1 MVEIIGAEGEIKN
14 INVFL
19 EKIKSFSEE
28 NNVEIAVL
36 DAEKVFGKEHLLSA
50 VEHTLRAF
58 ERKRNISN
66 TLTTEILVYASC
78 ERQIKS
84 AIEKMGI
91 KDGCRRVAIVVIDKT
106 RGGQR
111 KCEEG
116 FHQKLSKSEKLLSFL
131 HLIRNDSVLKNDI
144 NTLKYFGI
152 TENEINAVT
161 TPKDLILERIALL
174 DVRK

>member
-14 INVFL
+14 TKVFL

-36 DAEKVFGKEHLLSA
+36 DAEKVFGKEHLISA

-66 TLTTEILVYASC
+66 SLITEILVYASC

-91 KDGCRRVAIVVIDKT
+91 KDGCRRVAIVVIDKGE
-106 RGGQR
+106 GGIR
-111 KCEEG
+111 
-116 FHQKLSKSEKLLSFL
+116 KSEKLLSFL
-131 HLIRNDSVLKNDI
+131 HLRRNDSILENDI
-144 NTLKYFGI
+144 NALKDFGI
-152 TENEINAVT
+152 TENEINSAHN
-161 TPKDLILERIALL
+161 PKDLILERIALL

>member
-14 INVFL
+14 TEVFL

-36 DAEKVFGKEHLLSA
+36 DAEKVFGKEHLISA

-66 TLTTEILVYASC
+66 SLTTEILVYASC

-91 KDGCRRVAIVVIDKT
+91 KDGCRMVAIVVIDKGE
-106 RGGQR
+106 GGMR
-111 KCEEG
+111 
-116 FHQKLSKSEKLLSFL
+116 KSEKLLSFL
-131 HLIRNDSVLKNDI
+131 HLRRNNSVLENDV
-144 NTLKYFGI
+144 NALKDFGI
-152 TENEINAVT
+152 TENEINSAHN
-161 TPKDLILERIALL
+161 PKDLILERIALL

>member
-14 INVFL
+14 TEVFL

-36 DAEKVFGKEHLLSA
+36 DAEKVFGKEHLISA

-66 TLTTEILVYASC
+66 SLTTEILVYASC

-91 KDGCRRVAIVVIDKT
+91 KDGCRRVAIVVIDKGE
-106 RGGQR
+106 GGMR
-111 KCEEG
+111 
-116 FHQKLSKSEKLLSFL
+116 KSEKLLSFL
-131 HLIRNDSVLKNDI
+131 HLRRNNSVLENDV
-144 NTLKYFGI
+144 NALKDFGI
-152 TENEINAVT
+152 TENEINSAHN
-161 TPKDLILERIALL
+161 PKDLILERIALL

>member
-14 INVFL
+14 TKVFL

-36 DAEKVFGKEHLLSA
+36 DAEKVFGKEHLISA

-66 TLTTEILVYASC
+66 SLTTEILVYASC

-91 KDGCRRVAIVVIDKT
+91 KDGCRRVAIVVIDKGE
-106 RGGQR
+106 GGIR
-111 KCEEG
+111 
-116 FHQKLSKSEKLLSFL
+116 KSEKLLSFL
-131 HLIRNDSVLKNDI
+131 HLRRNDSILENDI
-144 NTLKYFGI
+144 NALKDFGI
-152 TENEINAVT
+152 TENEINSAHN
-161 TPKDLILERIALL
+161 PKDLILERIALL

>member
-14 INVFL
+14 TKVFL

-36 DAEKVFGKEHLLSA
+36 DAEKVFGKEHLISA
-50 VEHTLRAF
+50 VEHTLRTF

-66 TLTTEILVYASC
+66 SLTTEILVYASC

-91 KDGCRRVAIVVIDKT
+91 KDGNKKIAVVIIGKT
-106 RGGQR
+106 DGGQH
-111 KCEEG
+111 KCEEE
-116 FHQKLSKSEKLLSFL
+116 FHQNLSKSEKLLSFL
-131 HLIRNDSVLKNDI
+131 HLRRNDSVLENDI
-144 NTLKYFGI
+144 NALKDFGI
-152 TENEINAVT
+152 TENEINSAHN
-161 TPKDLILERIALL
+161 PKDLILERIALL

>member
-1 MVEIIGAEGEIKN
+1 MIEIIGAEGEIKN

-91 KDGCRRVAIVVIDKT
+91 KDGCRRVAIVVIDKGE
-106 RGGQR
+106 GGMR
-111 KCEEG
+111 
-116 FHQKLSKSEKLLSFL
+116 KSEKLLSFL
-131 HLIRNDSVLKNDI
+131 RLRRNDSVLENDV

>member
-14 INVFL
+14 TEVFL
-19 EKIKSFSEE
+19 EKIKIFSEE

-36 DAEKVFGKEHLLSA
+36 DAEKVFGKEHLISA

-66 TLTTEILVYASC
+66 SLTTEILVYASC

-91 KDGCRRVAIVVIDKT
+91 KDGCRRVAIVVIDKGE
-106 RGGQR
+106 GGMR
-111 KCEEG
+111 
-116 FHQKLSKSEKLLSFL
+116 KSEKLLSFL
-131 HLIRNDSVLKNDI
+131 HLRRNNSVLENDV
-144 NTLKYFGI
+144 NALKDFGI
-152 TENEINAVT
+152 TENEINSAHN
-161 TPKDLILERIALL
+161 PKDLILERIALL

>member
-1 MVEIIGAEGEIKN
+1 MIEIIGAEGEIKN
-14 INVFL
+14 TNVFL

-91 KDGCRRVAIVVIDKT
+91 KDGARRVAFVVIDKT
-106 RGGQR
+106 GGRQH

-116 FHQKLSKSEKLLSFL
+116 LHQKLSKSEKLLSFL
-131 HLIRNDSVLKNDI
+131 HLIRNDSVLENDI
-144 NTLKYFGI
+144 NALKDFGV
-152 TENEINAVT
+152 TENEINSVH
-161 TPKDLILERIALL
+161 TPRDLILERIA
-174 DVRK
+174 